1 MRFGHLGIEVE
12 DLFAMEQFY
21 RAALGLEL
29 RYRYVSRNTPGL
41 RTVMLGRDGLELELL
56 SRPRPAAGS
65 EGLPRIPGHLSVA
78 VDDVDAAFARIASRG
93 LLAAGFEPPRDTGDG
108 FREAVLRDPEG
119 NVIELSA
126 RIRPPP
132 TVPVQALIFDLDGT
146 LVDSEPN
153 YYLADRDL
161 LARRGITFTEEDKA
175 RYVGGGNLD
184 MMIDVK
190 RRYGLPET
198 AEALVEEKNAIYL
211 ALAERS
217 TPVYPGMRRLLD
229 LAREAGLKV
238 GVASGTSPAVL
249 SRVLEVTG
257 LGALL
262 PVVVSAEEVARG
274 KPSPLIFLE
283 AARRL
288 EVPPEACAV
297 VEDSRPGVEAALRA
311 FMRCIA
317 VPYLP
322 ARPLHPT
329 FGLADLL
336 FEGGMETFDPDRAMA
351 WLAGAGRAS

>member
-56 SRPRPAAGS
+56 SRPRAPAGAPARS
-65 EGLPRIPGHLSVA
+65 AGHLSVA
-78 VDDVDAAFARIASRG
+78 VEDVDAAFARLAALG
-93 LLAAGFEPPRDTGDG
+93 LLGAGFEPPRDTGDG
-108 FREAVLRDPEG
+108 FREAMLRDPEG
-119 NVIELSA
+119 NVLELSA

-132 TVPVQALIFDLDGT
+132 AVPVRALIFDLDGT

-184 MMIDVK
+184 MMIDVR
-190 RRYGLPET
+190 RRYGLPERP
-198 AEALVEEKNAIYL
+198 EALVEEKNAIYL

-229 LAREAGLKV
+229 LAREAGLRV
-238 GVASGTSPAVL
+238 AVASGTSPAVL

-257 LGALL
+257 LGAAL

-283 AARRL
+283 TARRL
-288 EVPPEACAV
+288 DVPPEACAV

-351 WLAGAGRAS
+351 WLAGVGRSS